1 MIRQILIIF
10 GCLAIGELLV
20 YLTGIK
26 IPSSIIGMLV
36 LTLSLKTGLVK
47 LSWVDDIAEL
57 LTKNLAFFFIP
68 PGVAIMLYFDL
79 IKLSFWS
86 IVIASFG
93 SAAVV
98 LLVTGW
104 THQWSRRFL
113 KIRQKG
119 RL

>member
-1 MIRQILIIF
+1 MILQVLIIF
-10 GCLAIGELLV
+10 GCLAIGELIV

-36 LTLSLKTGLVK
+36 LTLFLKVKLIK
-47 LSWVDDIAEL
+47 LSWVEGFSEI

-68 PGVAIMLYFDL
+68 PGVAIMLYFDI
-79 IKLSFWS
+79 IKASFWP

-93 SAAVV
+93 SAVVV

-104 THQWSRRFL
+104 SHQWSRRFL
-113 KIRQKG
+113 QTRQKSK
-119 RL
+119 L